1 VEDADVEDS
10 ASRSDGVR
18 SSFEASVQALR
29 GRTVT
34 AIDYWD
40 IHNFA
45 PEPARW
51 DYGEWHHAVMGVQ
64 LVTDTGP
71 VTVTWTNTFYPY
83 GVEVFHDP
91 IEEHLVQGEM
101 GPARIG
107 PDGRHAWSDL
117 LPASVSSTATHWER
131 LELGPARLADGTI
144 VEPARSVEVPTALRL
159 DFDARAV
166 WFVAAIPQWPEMER
180 VFIPGDEIVVV
191 FSRQKMLDMGFDD
204 QTFLLSD
211 T

>member
-51 DYGEWHHAVMGVQ
+51 DYGEWHHAVMGFSSS
-64 LVTDTGP
+64 LTP
-71 VTVTWTNTFYPY
+71 
-83 GVEVFHDP
+83 
-91 IEEHLVQGEM
+91 
-101 GPARIG
+101 
-107 PDGRHAWSDL
+107 GR
-117 LPASVSSTATHWER
+117 
-131 LELGPARLADGTI
+131 
-144 VEPARSVEVPTALRL
+144 
-159 DFDARAV
+159 
-166 WFVAAIPQWPEMER
+166 
-180 VFIPGDEIVVV
+180 
-191 FSRQKMLDMGFDD
+191 SR
-204 QTFLLSD
+204 
-211 T
+211 